1 MIVLCFGSRADID
14 FGDNMHPM
22 SCRTRSS
29 SCGGYYVS
37 GYLKVQFIR
46 TGIENEP
53 ALGVSSVI
61 PDEVRETLLS
71 DIGPERES
79 LVAECLQ
86 CLWRIGPM
94 R

>member
-14 FGDNMHPM
+14 FGDNMRPM

-46 TGIENEP
+46 TGIENKP
-53 ALGVSSVI
+53 ALSVSSVI

-71 DIGPERES
+71 DIGSERES

-86 CLWRIGPM
+86 CLWRIGPV

>member
-29 SCGGYYVS
+29 SYGGYYVS

-46 TGIENEP
+46 TGIGNEP

-71 DIGPERES
+71 DIGSERES
-79 LVAECLQ
+79 LVAEFLQ
-86 CLWRIGPM
+86 CLWRIGPV

>member
-1 MIVLCFGSRADID
+1 MIVLCFWSRADID
-14 FGDNMHPM
+14 FGDNMRPM

-37 GYLKVQFIR
+37 EYLKVQFIR
-46 TGIENEP
+46 TGIENKP
-53 ALGVSSVI
+53 ALGVLSII
-61 PDEVRETLLS
+61 PNKVRETLLS

-79 LVAECLQ
+79 PVAECLQ
-86 CLWRIGPM
+86 CLRRIDPV

>member
-14 FGDNMHPM
+14 FGDNMRPM
-22 SCRTRSS
+22 SSRTRSS

-46 TGIENEP
+46 TGIEDEP
-53 ALGVSSVI
+53 AYGVSSVI

-71 DIGPERES
+71 DIGSERES
-79 LVAECLQ
+79 LVAEFLQ
-86 CLWRIGPM
+86 CLWRIGPV